1 MTYTIDESLSD
12 TEFTAAGSV
21 AGVFGTPRRFESI
34 TIHHWG
40 SFGQTHNG
48 VVDFFVKR
56 NANTSAHFVVSD
68 GRIHC
73 LVSPQ
78 NASWAAGNA
87 YGNATSIHIECR
99 PEATEGDYATVA
111 WLVDFLRAH
120 YGENLPLRPHN
131 SWTAT
136 ACPGKWDLARVD
148 SLARAKAWASDAP
161 APAAPSPVVPPATPA
176 PVAQPGANQFRVDP
190 GDTLG
195 GIAAQFGVSL
205 QGLINANP
213 GIDPN
218 KIYPGQILNFAPKPK
233 PAAPARVPY
242 CFVEAGDTLGGIA
255 IQFGVSMA
263 RILAVNPGINPDRI
277 YPGQRINL

>member
-1 MTYTIDESLSD
+1 
-12 TEFTAAGSV
+12 V
-21 AGVFGTPRRFESI
+21 
-34 TIHHWG
+34 
-40 SFGQTHNG
+40 
-48 VVDFFVKR
+48 
-56 NANTSAHFVVSD
+56 
-68 GRIHC
+68 
-73 LVSPQ
+73 
-78 NASWAAGNA
+78 
-87 YGNATSIHIECR
+87 
-99 PEATEGDYATVA
+99 
-111 WLVDFLRAH
+111 
-120 YGENLPLRPHN
+120 
-131 SWTAT
+131 
-136 ACPGKWDLARVD
+136 
-148 SLARAKAWASDAP
+148 AP
-161 APAAPSPVVPPATPA
+161 ASSTPPSTPA

-233 PAAPARVPY
+233 PAPARVPY